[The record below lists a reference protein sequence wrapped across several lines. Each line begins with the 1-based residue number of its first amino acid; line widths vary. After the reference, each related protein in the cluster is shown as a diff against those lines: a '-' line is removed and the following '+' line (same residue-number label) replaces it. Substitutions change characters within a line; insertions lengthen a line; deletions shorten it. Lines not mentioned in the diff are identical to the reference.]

1 MALSRIKLLPTYY
14 YLMCIAVNVPGKN
27 TAASKIQLTSKE
39 MSICAAFWS
48 ISFDLVNTKDTA
60 EQLRTKPQNPHLPL
74 AFFLTCNTAVYYPQI
89 HILFTRFLLI
99 FVCIN
104 YETELLSIQQKWC
117 CLHSF

>member
-60 EQLRTKPQNPHLPL
+60 AAKNQTPKASSSFTL
-74 AFFLTCNTAVYYPQI
+74 FLTHNTVIYDPQL
-89 HILFTRFLLI
+89 HILFTKF
-99 FVCIN
+99 
-104 YETELLSIQQKWC
+104 S
-117 CLHSF
+117 

>member
-60 EQLRTKPQNPHLPL
+60 AAKNQTPKSLILLYPFSYTQYSDIQPQL
-74 AFFLTCNTAVYYPQI
+74 
-89 HILFTRFLLI
+89 HILFTKF
-99 FVCIN
+99 
-104 YETELLSIQQKWC
+104 S
-117 CLHSF
+117 